1 MRIAVKE
8 RIQKSE
14 QDKQKQVS
22 GISPETKPDIRN
34 YSIKKKEQKK
44 KKERNYSKL
53 QKPRSPEADESAE

>member
-1 MRIAVKE
+1 MQIAVKE

-34 YSIKKKEQKK
+34 YSIKKKE
-44 KKERNYSKL
+44 RNYSKL

>member
-44 KKERNYSKL
+44 KKREKL
-53 QKPRSPEADESAE
+53 F